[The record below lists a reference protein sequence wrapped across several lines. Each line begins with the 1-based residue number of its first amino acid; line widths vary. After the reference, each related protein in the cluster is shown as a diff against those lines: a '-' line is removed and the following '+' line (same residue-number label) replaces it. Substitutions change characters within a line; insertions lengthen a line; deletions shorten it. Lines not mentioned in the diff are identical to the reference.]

1 MPSRQWCERH
11 GAPGHERNHE
21 PGQQQHVVADPKTNE
36 LDNMDWP
43 EADAVD
49 RNRFLVGWS
58 TPIALPPDLNIPV
71 GLPDPPVLG
80 APTSKIA
87 VFEILFDRA
96 PKTLELI
103 RLTVIFRHDDPLF
116 EKHIAGLSSNVLYY
130 IIFTTIVNVLKTE
143 LCLSVV
149 LYTPHQLAQSIY
161 NKCLFVLVWNYSIIC
176 RWCGVYLNYMKK
188 VLVFISL
195 FPILPSIAL
204 AQTLS
209 AQGLIGKFLAFS
221 NKVLIP
227 FALGVAFLFF
237 LINVIRFFVIQGSEE
252 DGRKNAKNLAIYGV
266 LGFVILVVFWGIV
279 NLLAGSIGLNAETA
293 PTPDYLQKNE
303 GSLDRSSA
311 RNPGTANA
319 GTGGTGSPE
328 TTSDNENP
336 GQPINLLPPAFGGP
350 EDNAGE
356 CANGRGFD
364 SNGNPCGIY

>member
-21 PGQQQHVVADPKTNE
+21 PGQQQHVVADPKTE
-36 LDNMDWP
+36 QLQQMDWP
-43 EADAVD
+43 KANPIDWNE
-49 RNRFLVGWS
+49 LVAGRDIS
-58 TPIALPPDLNIPV
+58 V
-71 GLPDPPVLG
+71 GLPDLPMFVEPPAETAVLERFKDII
-80 APTSKIA
+80 P
-87 VFEILFDRA
+87 E
-96 PKTLELI
+96 TLEGAFFTIHSDHVGPPQKLN
-103 RLTVIFRHDDPLF
+103 LLADPAF
-116 EKHIAGLSSNVLYY
+116 LYY

-149 LYTPHQLAQSIY
+149 LYNPHQLAQFIY